1 MREWILPGVAILLM
15 FVGMGYV
22 IAPPSPMAKM
32 YALVTMILGGILLLF
47 AYVNFQARVQRS
59 GLAPLIRDISPRDV
73 LVLWVSATGKIFPVI
88 GREMVY
94 ERYLSIPP
102 IGRLRITKG
111 SDYMLPTGRK
121 CFIATAGVG
130 HTIPAEQIKLVM
142 EMRELG
148 FKNFQDAE
156 AFVKN
161 FHTFLVWL
169 NNIKSLPE
177 EQRRQLEADIKQYAP
192 VFVEQMKQEEK
203 ALEEVTEVESKET
216 V

>member
-1 MREWILPGVAILLM
+1 MRDWILPGIALLLL

-22 IAPPSPMAKM
+22 LYPPSELGRM
-32 YALVTMILGGILLLF
+32 YATMVMIGGALLLF
-47 AYVNFQARVQRS
+47 FAYVSFQAKVQKS
-59 GLAPLIRDISPRDV
+59 GLAPLIQELGPKDV
-73 LVLWVSATGKIFPVI
+73 LILWVSATGKIFPII
-88 GREMVY
+88 GKEMVY

-102 IGRLRITKG
+102 VGRLRITKG
-111 SDYMLPTGRK
+111 SDYMLPTGRR

-161 FHTFLVWL
+161 FHAFLVWL

-177 EQRRQLEADIKQYAP
+177 EQRKQLEADIKQYAP
-192 VFVEQMKQEEK
+192 VFVEQMKEEK
-203 ALEEVTEVESKET
+203 EEEVGQVAGEEIQI
-216 V
+216 

>member
-1 MREWILPGVAILLM
+1 MKEWIVPGIALLLL
-15 FVGMGYV
+15 FVGMGYT
-22 IAPPSPMAKM
+22 IAPPSELGRI
-32 YALVTMILGGILLLF
+32 YATVVMIGGALLLF
-47 AYVNFQARVQRS
+47 FTYINFQVKVQKS
-59 GLAPLIRDISPRDV
+59 GLAPLIRELGPKDALI
-73 LVLWVSATGKIFPVI
+73 LWISATGKIFPVI

-102 IGRLRITKG
+102 VGRLRITKG
-111 SDYMLPTGRK
+111 SAYVLPTGRR
-121 CFIATAGVG
+121 CFIACAGAG

-161 FHTFLVWL
+161 FHTFLIWL

-177 EQRRQLEADIKQYAP
+177 EQRQQLEADIKQYAP
-192 VFVEQMKQEEK
+192 VFVEQMKEEK
-203 ALEEVTEVESKET
+203 KEEEVSRVVGEEVQT
-216 V
+216 

>member
-1 MREWILPGVAILLM
+1 MKEYILPGVSLLLM
-15 FVGMGYV
+15 FVGMGYI
-22 IAPPSPMAKM
+22 IAPPSPMARM
-32 YALVTMILGGILLLF
+32 YAMATMIIGGVLLFF

-59 GLAPLIRDISPRDV
+59 GLAPLIRELGGRDV
-73 LVLWVSATGKIFPVI
+73 LVFWVSATGKIFPVI

-102 IGRLRITKG
+102 VGRLRITKG
-111 SDYMLPTGRK
+111 SAYALPTGRR
-121 CFIATAGVG
+121 CFIATAGVA

-161 FHTFLVWL
+161 FHTFLIWL

-177 EQRRQLEADIKQYAP
+177 EERKQLEDDIKQYAP
-192 VFVEQMKQEEK
+192 VFVEQMKEEQK
-203 ALEEVTEVESKET
+203 EKEVKEVEEGKE